1 MTIANTTTAASAMKI
16 PMSRPWSWAEPQN
29 TGSLAEAATV
39 LDTGTEDWLGSWS
52 GPPSWN
58 R

>member
-1 MTIANTTTAASAMKI
+1 MKI
-16 PMSRPWSWAEPQN
+16 PMSSPWSWAGPQN
-29 TGSLAEAATV
+29 TGSLAEATTV
-39 LDTGTEDWLGSWS
+39 LDTGTEDWAGSWS